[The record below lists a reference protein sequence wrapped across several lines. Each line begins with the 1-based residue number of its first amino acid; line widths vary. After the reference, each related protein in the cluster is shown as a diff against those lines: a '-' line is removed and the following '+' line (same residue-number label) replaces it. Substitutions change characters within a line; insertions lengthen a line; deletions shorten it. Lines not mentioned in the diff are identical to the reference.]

1 MPKILVVDDDPQILK
16 MASLMLERD
25 GYQVVTCVDT
35 RQVIDLI
42 EQHQPEVILTDI
54 LMPELDGI
62 DIINSIREQK
72 LPLKIIAMSGG
83 RRKIT
88 AEFNLKSAV
97 MLGANA
103 VLQKPF
109 ARDSLLKTVNQLLR
123 PAS

>member
-25 GYQVVTCVDT
+25 GYQVVICDDS
-35 RQVIDLI
+35 RQVMALI
-42 EQHQPEVILTDI
+42 EQHNPVVIVTDI
-54 LMPELDGI
+54 LMPEQDGI
-62 DIINSIREQK
+62 DIINKIREQK